1 MNYLSVILK
10 RFLAVYVLCNTVRAL
25 RDVWILTNF
34 NVMYSKETSRL
45 ASHFGHSNLC
55 SQTVDS
61 YDNEDD
67 LNQIKVRV
75 MSHTE
80 LHIGP
85 DAHNSALRLRIK
97 EFQTEAPD
105 GSMLSTMQADAT
117 DYGPAESNS
126 FRYDSQIHLGQ
137 IPESNADFI
146 DVTKNGAGIIKD
158 IIADPFGPFTTNDPV
173 RVAMYQEPHAD
184 CIRFVQEIEHRLFPT
199 KPPNPDLVRWVA
211 IKNNWHDLWEG
222 YSRIVPMKIS
232 ATKITVGGDASKNEI
247 TRYTVPG
254 PDQLEMEFSNRPQG
268 SGIAYADEHM
278 SITPNQRPL
287 LDPANEG
294 QVGRMSLAIGDGGE
308 IRNPL
313 MPGDV
318 CRRVRRLS
326 LMSRQCSG
334 GGSDLVKTG
343 RTDMVFA
350 RVNKIISTVK
360 LVTQDIAVAAGVA
373 GVALGA
379 AFVILD
385 FVHGEWV
392 GGAFGAAVREVLVN
406 NRRGTV
412 ADQLSGPR
420 IGRRCWGRCRGPSR
434 LDHRR
439 SNICL
444 VCNSPWS
451 LLIPRFPQTTPSRQ
465 HD

>member
-1 MNYLSVILK
+1 
-10 RFLAVYVLCNTVRAL
+10 
-25 RDVWILTNF
+25 
-34 NVMYSKETSRL
+34 MYSKETSRL

-85 DAHNSALRLRIK
+85 DEYNSALRLRIK
-97 EFQTEAPD
+97 EFQIEAPD

-173 RVAMYQEPHAD
+173 KVAMYQEPHAD

-211 IKNNWHDLWEG
+211 IKNSWHDLWEG

-247 TRYTVPG
+247 TRYNVPG

-268 SGIAYADEHM
+268 SGIAYADEHI

-294 QVGRMSLAIGDGGE
+294 QVGRMSLATGDGGE

-318 CRRVRRLS
+318 CRRVRRHS

-343 RTDMVFA
+343 RTEMVFA
-350 RVNKIISTVK
+350 RVNKIISTMK
-360 LVTQDIAVAAGVA
+360 LVTQDVAVAAGVA

-392 GGAFGAAVREVLVN
+392 GGAFGAAVRQVLVN
-406 NRRGTV
+406 YRRGTV
-412 ADQLSGPR
+412 ADRLSGPR
-420 IGRRCWGRCRGPSR
+420 IGYHCWGRCRGPSR

-439 SNICL
+439 SYIRL

-451 LLIPRFPQTTPSRQ
+451 LLIPRFPQTSSS
-465 HD
+465 